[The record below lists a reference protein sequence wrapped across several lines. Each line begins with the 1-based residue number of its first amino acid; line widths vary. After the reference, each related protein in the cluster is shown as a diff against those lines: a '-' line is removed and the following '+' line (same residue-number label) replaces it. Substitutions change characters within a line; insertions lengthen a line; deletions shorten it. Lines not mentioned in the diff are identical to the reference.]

1 VNAYQGSIRRRL
13 LRLQIGMLL
22 LLGLAAAL
30 VTFALANR
38 SFATLR
44 NLELT
49 QIANAIARHG
59 IESTDPNEPDDNP
72 GDFLSQVWE
81 TDGRLAYASHSPE
94 APRPTQ
100 RGDFNLELA
109 GKRWHA
115 HASEYGGMLILVA
128 REEGARTRLLRQLT
142 LPTLGIVALLT
153 LLIALASWRL
163 IGRALEPLEHLR
175 EQLLARDP
183 KTLEPLPLDRQTDE
197 LVPLVSTLNGL
208 LVRVRGLLDHQRQ
221 FVADAAHELRTPIAA
236 VRLYGQ
242 VAERT
247 KDESER
253 SSALAQ
259 LQHSGLRATRVVEQL
274 LALAR
279 LEPETKADGNGVALD
294 ALAREVVAEHSPFA
308 DTRNI
313 DLGLAGAEA
322 LRSRGNA
329 DELRMMLGN
338 LVDNA
343 VRYTPDG
350 GRIDVRVSA
359 EHGVAHLDVID
370 NGPGIPAAERE
381 RVFERFH
388 RLAGAD
394 QPGSGLGLAIVKRI
408 AERHGGYVILDD
420 TPGGGLW
427 VSVRLPC
434 ETGAR

>member
-1 VNAYQGSIRRRL
+1 MSAYQGSIRHRL

-81 TDGRLAYASHSPE
+81 IDGRLAYASHAPE

-100 RGDFNLELA
+100 RGDFDMELG

-183 KTLEPLPLDRQTDE
+183 KTLEALPLDRQADE

-208 LVRVRGLLDHQRQ
+208 LARVRGLLDHQRQ

-247 KDESER
+247 RDEGER
-253 SSALAQ
+253 SGALAQ
-259 LQHSGLRATRVVEQL
+259 LQQSGLRATRVVEQL

-279 LEPETKADGNGVALD
+279 LEPEAQADGGGVALD

-322 LRSRGNA
+322 LRSRGNG
-329 DELRMMLGN
+329 DELRMLLGN

-359 EHGVAHLDVID
+359 ERGVAHLDVID
-370 NGPGIPAAERE
+370 NGPGIPVEERE
-381 RVFERFH
+381 KVFERFH

-420 TPGGGLW
+420 APGGGLW

-434 ETGAR
+434 EADAR

>member
-1 VNAYQGSIRRRL
+1 MSAPGSIRHRL

-22 LLGLAAAL
+22 LLGLAAAIIS
-30 VTFALANR
+30 FALATH

-44 NLELT
+44 TLELT

-59 IESTDPNEPDDNP
+59 IESTDPDEPDDNP

-81 TDGRLAYASHSPE
+81 TDGKLAYASHAPE
-94 APRPTQ
+94 APRPSQ
-100 RGDFNLELA
+100 RGDFDMDLG

-115 HASEYGGMLILVA
+115 HASDYGGMLILVA
-128 REEGARTRLLRQLT
+128 REEGARSRLLRQLT
-142 LPTLGIVALLT
+142 LPTLGVVALLT
-153 LLIALASWRL
+153 ILIAAASWRL

-183 KTLEPLPLDRQTDE
+183 KALEALPLERQADE
-197 LVPLVSTLNGL
+197 LVPLVSTLNSL
-208 LVRVRGLLDHQRQ
+208 LVRVASLLEHQRQ

-242 VAERT
+242 LAERT
-247 KDESER
+247 LDADER
-253 SSALAQ
+253 ANALAQ
-259 LQHSGLRATRVVEQL
+259 LQQSGLRATRVVEQL

-279 LEPETKADGNGVALD
+279 LEPEAQAAGDAVALD
-294 ALAREVVAEHSPFA
+294 ALVREVVAEHSPFA
-308 DTRNI
+308 ESRNI
-313 DLGLAGAEA
+313 DLGLARAEA
-322 LRSRGNA
+322 LRCRGNA

-343 VRYTPDG
+343 VRYTLDG
-350 GRIDVRVSA
+350 GRIDLRVFA
-359 EHGVAHLDVID
+359 GHGTAHLDVID

-381 RVFERFH
+381 NVFERFH

-408 AERHGGYVILDD
+408 AERHGGYVALDD
-420 TPGGGLW
+420 APGGGLW
-427 VSVRLPC
+427 VSVRLPR
-434 ETGAR
+434 ETGPR